1 MCTTVSVGVPGN
13 EPTATKEGFADVL
26 RRADEEMQWLI
37 GATLTVLVGLVLG
50 SAFLVSWACVCLEIF
65 RDIRQSVLI
74 LWDTMHFRDPSVF
87 SRHRI
92 LEERSHLLDLM
103 VTVSCAALHVTQ
115 TLKFLTTSRTCGGN
129 GARWTEE
136 RQRNRRRLG
145 HTARKKT
152 GVTVRHVSSTFTRT
166 HRRRVHDTLRANR
179 RTRRDFK
186 ART

>member
-74 LWDTMHFRDPSVF
+74 LWDTMHFRDPCYRVLCSLARDTDVKVPDYESYLRWKRGEVDGGAATQPSSSWTHSPEEDRGDGS
-87 SRHRI
+87 SR
-92 LEERSHLLDLM
+92 
-103 VTVSCAALHVTQ
+103 VVNLHTN
-115 TLKFLTTSRTCGGN
+115 TSQEGSR
-129 GARWTEE
+129 
-136 RQRNRRRLG
+136 
-145 HTARKKT
+145 HTARK
-152 GVTVRHVSSTFTRT
+152 
-166 HRRRVHDTLRANR
+166 
-179 RTRRDFK
+179 
-186 ART
+186 